1 MPLLRLSRAHAALA
15 LLAAAILAG
24 ACGSADPRAA
34 TAARTLR
41 TTASTG
47 GVVDA
52 AVPEPALGTATP
64 EITPAPAGPGKASF
78 IAFADSVCTRFR
90 SDLTRLDRA
99 KRASDLAYHARHLSD
114 LFGFAVDRLTAKPRP
129 RQDRAA
135 LGDYLLRLADQRALL
150 ARLADASERK
160 DAAAA
165 DDINRQVDDVSA
177 AAHVLARNY
186 GLLVCG
192 S

>member
-1 MPLLRLSRAHAALA
+1 M
-15 LLAAAILAG
+15 
-24 ACGSADPRAA
+24 
-34 TAARTLR
+34 
-41 TTASTG
+41 
-47 GVVDA
+47 
-52 AVPEPALGTATP
+52 
-64 EITPAPAGPGKASF
+64 
-78 IAFADSVCTRFR
+78 CTRFR
-90 SDLTRLDRA
+90 SDLTRLDRT
-99 KRASDLAYHARHLSD
+99 KRAKDPAYRARHLSD
-114 LFGFAVDRLTAKPRP
+114 LFGPAVRTLTVKPRP
-129 RQDRAA
+129 REDRAA

-150 ARLADASERK
+150 ARLADAAEGK